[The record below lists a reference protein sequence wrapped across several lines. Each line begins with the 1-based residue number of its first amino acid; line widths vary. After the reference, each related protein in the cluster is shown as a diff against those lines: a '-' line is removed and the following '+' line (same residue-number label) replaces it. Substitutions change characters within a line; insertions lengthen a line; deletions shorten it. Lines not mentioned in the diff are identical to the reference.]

1 MSALFSEATVLDA
14 LKAFFHKH
22 DKTRDGDFY
31 QVTAACDYLGKSSK
45 QGRHSSEVNGS
56 KHRSW
61 NCIVGGWML

>member
-22 DKTRDGDFY
+22 DKTRDVDVY

-45 QGRHSSEVNGS
+45 QGRRSSEVKGS
-56 KHRSW
+56 KHR
-61 NCIVGGWML
+61 N